1 METIQ
6 IADKKFYQDALK
18 LGQLKELSELAID
31 LKISEIDFRNLDIAD
46 VIQKIG
52 NNAAK
57 FCAIILTPEGVKL
70 HERNKQEIE
79 EFLNWNM
86 DIKQIAQVVRDFF
99 EVNGFRESIANFQ
112 SKLESWTANIEKLT
126 GQMDKITKPA
136 SKKQPK

>member
-1 METIQ
+1 MKTIT
-6 IADKKFYQDALK
+6 IAEKKFYQETLK
-18 LGQLKELSELAID
+18 LGQLKELSELVIE
-31 LKISEIDFRNLDIAD
+31 LKIGEIDFRNLDIAD

-86 DIKQIAQVVRDFF
+86 DIKQTAQVVADFF
-99 EVNGFRESIANFQ
+99 EVNGLREYIANLQ
-112 SKLESWTANIEKLT
+112 SKLENWTANIEKLT
-126 GQMDKITKPA
+126 NQMDKITKPA
-136 SKKQPK
+136 LKKQQK